1 MTTLYLKLG
10 GRKIILKFEARHS
23 SEAKF
28 YRVMHIYK
36 NRDFS
41 CTFIFFSDSGRYLCV
56 NAYFGA
62 SIHLILFMVN
72 KKHGKQKIEKSG
84 IYKRYFLYAQWK
96 IIDGVKYVH
105 CIKHAYKYLLREQ
118 VGFAA
123 VLWRFRQCVSRLQFI
138 LNIYEGKQ
146 RDERTIIVLNRN
158 WLSSKISGLFLASL
172 KTWLLLSTRLGK
184 CMRKTVEGEHVFWQL
199 VH

>member
-1 MTTLYLKLG
+1 MTTLNLKLEEKSKV

-28 YRVMHIYK
+28 YRVMHKYK

-56 NAYFGA
+56 NAILLWGINTSYF
-62 SIHLILFMVN
+62 IFCFKFMVN

-84 IYKRYFLYAQWK
+84 IYKRHFLYAQWK

-123 VLWRFRQCVSRLQFI
+123 VLWRFFFNVFLVCSLFWIYTKVSR
-138 LNIYEGKQ
+138 E
-146 RDERTIIVLNRN
+146 T
-158 WLSSKISGLFLASL
+158 SGLLSFQIEIDCLQRFLAFF
-172 KTWLLLSTRLGK
+172 WHHWRLDSCYPQG
-184 CMRKTVEGEHVFWQL
+184 
-199 VH
+199 